1 MPPLPPPLAPSLRL
15 QSLLKVIRTDPS
27 PLDRSFSVVISAGV
41 SNPLFAVSLL
51 GENGFWFLVLK
62 HGTVVGSVDFE
73 PRLLAIWS

>member
-1 MPPLPPPLAPSLRL
+1 MPPPPLPLAPSLRL

-27 PLDRSFSVVISAGV
+27 PPDRSFSVVISARV

>member
-1 MPPLPPPLAPSLRL
+1 MPPLHPPLAPSLAL
-15 QSLLKVIRTDPS
+15 QSVLKVIWTDPS
-27 PLDRSFSVVISAGV
+27 PPNRSFSMVISARV